1 MPLVFAGIDF
11 MINLHGCIAVFEK
24 KKVGMLEEAGKELM
38 VNGQL
43 IFKSFEQIPDPGV
56 TSALT
61 VIWSKQMYCTI
72 LHIVKTLQELQM
84 LTEKEDPN
92 CLCFF

>member
-1 MPLVFAGIDF
+1 

-38 VNGQL
+38 VNRQL